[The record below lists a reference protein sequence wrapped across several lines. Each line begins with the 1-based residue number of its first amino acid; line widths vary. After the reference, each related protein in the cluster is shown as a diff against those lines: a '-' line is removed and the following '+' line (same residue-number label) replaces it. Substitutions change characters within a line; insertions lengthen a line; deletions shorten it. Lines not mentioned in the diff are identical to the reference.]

1 MNCILCWLG
10 SSQGGRGGFFMFIS
24 RVLLITLEIGELY
37 ISAYRTKSMLFRLFF
52 MNPQNKCIEINQDF
66 YSVAWKEKKQIV
78 VEEVHEIWLLFTYD
92 DNWQY
97 STKLHLEF
105 STIFLLFLYDS
116 TRNFREA
123 ACNHLFIEIIILIIY
138 TEIGYISFVLSQ
150 KKKSRISISAYYYSS
165 VSWLEQY
172 MLFLWTWIN
181 SLIILTFNNFQN
193 YYLNNDIS

>member
-1 MNCILCWLG
+1 
-10 SSQGGRGGFFMFIS
+10 
-24 RVLLITLEIGELY
+24 
-37 ISAYRTKSMLFRLFF
+37 

-150 KKKSRISISAYYYSS
+150 KKKTSISISAYYYSS